1 MTQSDK
7 ILEHLRSGQTLTP
20 LEALRKYGC
29 LRLGARVYDLKQK
42 GVTIDMRLIET
53 ETGAHVAEYS
63 IPIQGSN

>member
-1 MTQSDK
+1 MTQSEK

-63 IPIQGSN
+63 IPIKGSN